1 MHTCDYDSPL
11 GKMLLAADDDGL
23 TGAWFYGQR
32 YFARGL
38 EDAEKNE
45 RRGVPFDS
53 PVLLAARRWLD
64 AYFAGERPD
73 AADVPL
79 APRGT
84 AFQRRVWDALLAI
97 PYGEACTYG
106 ALAAV
111 LGSSPRA
118 VGAAVGRNWVRTAP
132 SPATPAAS
140 SVSERCWSWRRR
152 VPNNVRVAV
161 TLEPRID
168 QNPHLREERAGCG
181 RFGREE
187 RPQPASIPQGADN
200 ATARGWR

>member
-64 AYFAGERPD
+64 AYFAGERPGV
-73 AADVPL
+73 ADVPL

-84 AFQRRVWDALLAI
+84 AFQRRVWGALLAI
-97 PYGEACTYG
+97 PYGETRTYG
-106 ALAAV
+106 ELAAE

-118 VGAAVGRNWVRTAP
+118 VGAAVGRNPISVIVPCHRVLGAGGSLTGYAGGLDRKRVLLELERTA
-132 SPATPAAS
+132 
-140 SVSERCWSWRRR
+140 
-152 VPNNVRVAV
+152 
-161 TLEPRID
+161 L
-168 QNPHLREERAGCG
+168 
-181 RFGREE
+181 
-187 RPQPASIPQGADN
+187 
-200 ATARGWR
+200 AR

>member
-1 MHTCDYDSPL
+1 MHTCDHESPL
-11 GKMLLAADDDGL
+11 GKMLLAADDGGL
-23 TGAWFYGQR
+23 MGAWFYGQR

-38 EDAEKNE
+38 EGAEKNE

-73 AADVPL
+73 AGDVPL

-97 PYGEACTYG
+97 PYGETRTYG
-106 ALAAV
+106 ELAAE

-118 VGAAVGRNWVRTAP
+118 VGAAVGRNP
-132 SPATPAAS
+132 I
-140 SVSERCWSWRRR
+140 SVIVPCHR
-152 VPNNVRVAV
+152 VLGADGSLTGYAGGLGRMRALLGLEAV
-161 TLEPRID
+161 
-168 QNPHLREERAGCG
+168 
-181 RFGREE
+181 
-187 RPQPASIPQGADN
+187 RPQ
-200 ATARGWR
+200 

>member
-23 TGAWFYGQR
+23 AGAWFYGQR

-97 PYGEACTYG
+97 PCGETRTYG

-118 VGAAVGRNWVRTAP
+118 VGATVGRNP
-132 SPATPAAS
+132 I
-140 SVSERCWSWRRR
+140 SVIIPCHR
-152 VPNNVRVAV
+152 V
-161 TLEPRID
+161 L
-168 QNPHLREERAGCG
+168 
-181 RFGREE
+181 
-187 RPQPASIPQGADN
+187 GADGSLTGY
-200 ATARGWR
+200 AGGLERKRALLELETACSQ

>member
-97 PYGEACTYG
+97 PCGETRTYG

-118 VGAAVGRNWVRTAP
+118 VGATVGRNP
-132 SPATPAAS
+132 I
-140 SVSERCWSWRRR
+140 SVIIPCHR
-152 VPNNVRVAV
+152 V
-161 TLEPRID
+161 L
-168 QNPHLREERAGCG
+168 
-181 RFGREE
+181 
-187 RPQPASIPQGADN
+187 GADGSLTGY
-200 ATARGWR
+200 AGGLERKRALLELETACSQ

>member
-1 MHTCDYDSPL
+1 MHTCDYESPL
-11 GKMLLAADDDGL
+11 GKMLLAADDGGL
-23 TGAWFYGQR
+23 MGAWFYGQR

-38 EDAEKNE
+38 EGAEKNE

-84 AFQRRVWDALLAI
+84 AFQLRVWDALLSI
-97 PYGEACTYG
+97 PYGETRTYG
-106 ALAAV
+106 ELAAE

-118 VGAAVGRNWVRTAP
+118 VGAAVGRNP
-132 SPATPAAS
+132 I
-140 SVSERCWSWRRR
+140 SVIVPCHR
-152 VPNNVRVAV
+152 VLGAGGSLTGYAGGLARKQAL
-161 TLEPRID
+161 LELE
-168 QNPHLREERAGCG
+168 QTT
-181 RFGREE
+181 
-187 RPQPASIPQGADN
+187 S
-200 ATARGWR
+200 